1 MGTRVTETVTDTAL
15 DGATMDAG
23 ELVAGLAGH
32 RHAPARDGLAPSTAQ
47 VDELIAAAAA
57 VPDHNY
63 LRPFRFAV
71 ITGAGRDRL
80 AVALA
85 ADLIALQGR
94 GADEARDRAE
104 SKAYAA
110 PCLVAVIASPNLEA
124 TIPLW
129 EQVASAS
136 CCGYAIVL
144 QAQALGL
151 GAIWKSPP
159 VREGAAFAAFFD
171 LADHEQ
177 LLGWVLVGSR
187 PEVER
192 PSRREAPDVADL
204 QVTIA

>member
-1 MGTRVTETVTDTAL
+1 MGMRVTETVTDTAI
-15 DGATMDAG
+15 DEAT
-23 ELVAGLAGH
+23 ELVASLAGH
-32 RHAPARDGLAPSTAQ
+32 RHSPARDGRPPSTAQ

-57 VPDHNY
+57 VPDHGL

-80 AVALA
+80 AGALA
-85 ADLIALQGR
+85 ADLVAVQGR

-104 SKAYAA
+104 SKAFAA
-110 PCLVAVIASPNLEA
+110 PCLIAVIASPKLEA
-124 TIPLW
+124 TIPVW

-159 VREGAAFAAFFD
+159 LRDGAAFVDFFG
-171 LADHEQ
+171 LAQHEQ

-187 PEVER
+187 PDVER
-192 PSRREAPDVADL
+192 PSKRQAPDVAEL